1 MEAKRIAREMIE
13 LAKSID
19 DADEMKE
26 TWRVLSR
33 AYSYVSQKDSMMESE
48 HELQEL
54 QVMTNDTQGTTM
66 ALESAQVTSLLA

>member
-1 MEAKRIAREMIE
+1 MKMKAKQIAREMME

-33 AYSYVSQKDSMMESE
+33 AYTYLSQKDSMMDSE
-48 HELQEL
+48 RELQKL
-54 QVMTNDTQGTTM
+54 
-66 ALESAQVTSLLA
+66 LEEE

>member
-54 QVMTNDTQGTTM
+54 LSDD
-66 ALESAQVTSLLA
+66 E

>member
-54 QVMTNDTQGTTM
+54 LGDD
-66 ALESAQVTSLLA
+66 E

>member
-33 AYSYVSQKDSMMESE
+33 AYSYLSQKDSMMDSE
-48 HELQEL
+48 RELQEL
-54 QVMTNDTQGTTM
+54 LGDD
-66 ALESAQVTSLLA
+66 E

>member
-1 MEAKRIAREMIE
+1 MKAKRIAREMIE

-33 AYSYVSQKDSMMESE
+33 AYSYLSQKDSMMDSE
-48 HELQEL
+48 RELQ
-54 QVMTNDTQGTTM
+54 
-66 ALESAQVTSLLA
+66 ALLGDDE

>member
-1 MEAKRIAREMIE
+1 MKAKEIAREMME

-33 AYSYVSQKDSMMESE
+33 AYSYLSQKDSMMDSE
-48 HELQEL
+48 RELQ
-54 QVMTNDTQGTTM
+54 
-66 ALESAQVTSLLA
+66 ALLGDEE

>member
-19 DADEMKE
+19 DADEMRE

-33 AYSYVSQKDSMMESE
+33 AYSYVSQKDSMMDSE
-48 HELQEL
+48 HELQK
-54 QVMTNDTQGTTM
+54 
-66 ALESAQVTSLLA
+66 LLGDDE

>member
-1 MEAKRIAREMIE
+1 MEAKRIAREKIE

-54 QVMTNDTQGTTM
+54 LGDD
-66 ALESAQVTSLLA
+66 E

>member
-1 MEAKRIAREMIE
+1 MKAKEIAKEMIE

-19 DADEMKE
+19 DADEMKK

-54 QVMTNDTQGTTM
+54 LGDD
-66 ALESAQVTSLLA
+66 E

>member
-33 AYSYVSQKDSMMESE
+33 AYSYLSQKDSMMESE
-48 HELQEL
+48 KELQEL
-54 QVMTNDTQGTTM
+54 LGDD
-66 ALESAQVTSLLA
+66 E

>member
-1 MEAKRIAREMIE
+1 MEAKRIAREMIA

-33 AYSYVSQKDSMMESE
+33 AYSYVSQKDSMMDSE
-48 HELQEL
+48 RELNEML
-54 QVMTNDTQGTTM
+54 GDD
-66 ALESAQVTSLLA
+66 E

>member
-48 HELQEL
+48 HELQKLMGDGE
-54 QVMTNDTQGTTM
+54 
-66 ALESAQVTSLLA
+66 

>member
-33 AYSYVSQKDSMMESE
+33 AYSYLSQKDSMMDSE
-48 HELQEL
+48 RELQEIL
-54 QVMTNDTQGTTM
+54 G
-66 ALESAQVTSLLA
+66 EEE

>member
-48 HELQEL
+48 HQLQEL
-54 QVMTNDTQGTTM
+54 LGDD
-66 ALESAQVTSLLA
+66 E

>member
-1 MEAKRIAREMIE
+1 MEAKRIAREMME

-33 AYSYVSQKDSMMESE
+33 AYSYLSQKDSMMDSE
-48 HELQEL
+48 RELQEL
-54 QVMTNDTQGTTM
+54 LGDD
-66 ALESAQVTSLLA
+66 E

>member
-26 TWRVLSR
+26 TWRVLAM
-33 AYSYVSQKDSMMESE
+33 AYSYLSQKDSMMNSE
-48 HELQEL
+48 QQLQEL
-54 QVMTNDTQGTTM
+54 LGGFLM
-66 ALESAQVTSLLA
+66 

>member
-1 MEAKRIAREMIE
+1 MKAKEIAKEMIE

-33 AYSYVSQKDSMMESE
+33 AYSYVSQKDSMMDSE
-48 HELQEL
+48 RELNEML
-54 QVMTNDTQGTTM
+54 GDD
-66 ALESAQVTSLLA
+66 E

>member
-1 MEAKRIAREMIE
+1 MKAKQIAREMME

-33 AYSYVSQKDSMMESE
+33 AYHYLSQKDSMMDSE
-48 HELQEL
+48 RELNEML
-54 QVMTNDTQGTTM
+54 GDDT
-66 ALESAQVTSLLA
+66 VTKEDE

>member
-33 AYSYVSQKDSMMESE
+33 AYSYVSQKD
-48 HELQEL
+48 
-54 QVMTNDTQGTTM
+54 
-66 ALESAQVTSLLA
+66 

>member
-48 HELQEL
+48 QELQEL
-54 QVMTNDTQGTTM
+54 MGDD
-66 ALESAQVTSLLA
+66 E

>member
-26 TWRVLSR
+26 TWRVLAM
-33 AYSYVSQKDSMMESE
+33 AYSYLSQKDSMMNSE
-48 HELQEL
+48 QQLQEL
-54 QVMTNDTQGTTM
+54 LGDD
-66 ALESAQVTSLLA
+66 E

>member
-1 MEAKRIAREMIE
+1 MEAKRIAKEMIE

-33 AYSYVSQKDSMMESE
+33 AYSYLSQKDSMMESE
-48 HELQEL
+48 KELQEL
-54 QVMTNDTQGTTM
+54 LGDD
-66 ALESAQVTSLLA
+66 E

>member
-1 MEAKRIAREMIE
+1 MEAKRIAREMME

-54 QVMTNDTQGTTM
+54 LGDD
-66 ALESAQVTSLLA
+66 E

>member
-1 MEAKRIAREMIE
+1 MKAKQIAREMME

-33 AYSYVSQKDSMMESE
+33 AYTYLSQKDSMMDSE
-48 HELQEL
+48 RELQKL
-54 QVMTNDTQGTTM
+54 
-66 ALESAQVTSLLA
+66 LEEE